1 MARLLIFVI
10 IALPL
15 DLTAQFASIEQYSA
29 AIQIIKSDPKLKKVY
44 GTKKLWCSTEILSW
58 EDVATLDGPLD
69 LADKEK
75 ASGVSFNGLVSDSAL
90 QQLNGKKTYTV
101 INFTRLIDGHLGA
114 LVWIDYNRNNDRT
127 IGPQYHYIFKFS
139 DTDIVNQWNM
149 LVNVN

>member
-15 DLTAQFASIEQYSA
+15 DLAAQFATIEQYSA
-29 AIQIIKSDPKLKKVY
+29 AIQLIVSDPKMRKVY

-58 EDVATLDGPLD
+58 DDVGTFDGPLD

-75 ASGVSFNGLVSDSAL
+75 ASDITFKGLVTDSAL
-90 QQLNGKKTYTV
+90 EQLNGKKTYTV
-101 INFTRLIDGHLGA
+101 ISFTRLIDGHLGA

-139 DTDIVNQWNM
+139 GTDIVNQWKM
-149 LVNVN
+149 LVHVN